1 MSESAVLFLIAL
13 GVLMIIFL
21 SIFIF
26 KKQVALQNIKLEQE
40 KQAQRLRAVQQEK
53 YKYVVDSLKILSQ
66 ALVSG
71 QVGVV
76 EGAIRI
82 KVLIDHHDPDLHENQ
97 SYAVFSDI
105 FSETE
110 HIPFLKAWKELD
122 KRSKRKY
129 ELFMSDIE
137 ASRGEEVKAAAVKL
151 NAELSQVIH

>member
-1 MSESAVLFLIAL
+1 MSDSVLFLLIAL
-13 GVLMIIFL
+13 GVVMIAFL
-21 SIFIF
+21 SFFII
-26 KKQVALQNIKLEQE
+26 KKSSALKNIKLEQE
-40 KQAQRLRAVQQEK
+40 EQAQRLRAVQQEK
-53 YKYVVDSLKILSQ
+53 YKYVVDSLKVLSQ
-66 ALVSG
+66 ALMTG

-82 KVLIDHHDPDLHENQ
+82 KVLIDHHDPDLHKSQ

-110 HIPFLKAWKELD
+110 HIPFLKEWKELD

-129 ELFMSDIE
+129 EIFMSEIE
-137 ASRGEEVKAAAVKL
+137 TSRGEEVKAAAMKL

>member
-1 MSESAVLFLIAL
+1 MSESVVFFLIAL
-13 GVLMIIFL
+13 GVLIIVFL
-21 SIFIF
+21 SVFIF

-40 KQAQRLRAVQQEK
+40 KKAQRLRAIQQEK

-66 ALVSG
+66 ALISG

-82 KVLIDHHDPDLHENQ
+82 KVLIDHHDPDLHKNQ
-97 SYAVFSDI
+97 SYSVFAEI
-105 FSETE
+105 FAETE

-129 ELFMSDIE
+129 EIFMSEIE
-137 ASRGEEVKAAAVKL
+137 ANRGEEVKAAAEKL
-151 NAELSQVIH
+151 NTELSQVIH

>member
-1 MSESAVLFLIAL
+1 MSDSVLFFLIAV
-13 GVLMIIFL
+13 GVMIIVFL
-21 SIFIF
+21 SFFIF
-26 KKQVALQNIKLEQE
+26 KKYIALKNIKLEKAE
-40 KQAQRLRAVQQEK
+40 QAQRLRAAQQEK
-53 YKYVVDSLKILSQ
+53 YTYVIDSLKVLSQ
-66 ALVSG
+66 ALITG

-82 KVLIDHHDPDLHENQ
+82 KVLIDHHDPDLHKNQ

-105 FSETE
+105 FTETE

-129 ELFMSDIE
+129 EIFMSDIE
-137 ASRGEEVKAAAVKL
+137 TSRGEEVKTAAMKL

>member
-1 MSESAVLFLIAL
+1 MSESTVFVLIGL
-13 GVLMIIFL
+13 GVLIIFFL
-21 SIFIF
+21 SFFIY
-26 KKQVALQNIKLEQE
+26 KKYISLVNIKRQKEEQAE
-40 KQAQRLRAVQQEK
+40 RLRAAQEEK
-53 YKYVVDSLKILSQ
+53 YKHIIDSLKILSQ
-66 ALVSG
+66 ALMTE

-82 KVLIDHHDPDLHENQ
+82 KVLIDHHDPDLHKNQ

-105 FSETE
+105 FAETE

-137 ASRGEEVKAAAVKL
+137 MKRGEEVKAAAVKL
-151 NAELSQVIH
+151 NAELSRTLH